1 MKGERF
7 MARIAVGG
15 FQHETNTFAPQQAT
29 WEEFVRADAWP
40 PLLRGPEMI
49 AGVEGFNIPIAGA
62 VKRLAELGHEIV
74 PLAWAA
80 AAPASYVTEDA
91 YERMWALFDEDIRK
105 QGPFDAIYLD
115 LHGAMVAENTE
126 DGEGELL
133 RRIRGIVGD
142 ELPIVASLDYHANL
156 TPEMAQLS
164 TALVGYRTYPHI
176 DMAVTGKRAVELLDK
191 LLKEKRPVY
200 RAYRQL
206 DFLIPLVWQCTF
218 IEPAKG
224 IFDLVGELEAG
235 EKSHNQGIVSVTH
248 TPGFPPA
255 DIAQCGP
262 ALVVYGHDKEAVE
275 AAADKLAATVKAHEK
290 AFDGELLDP
299 DAAALRAIEL
309 SKNAKKPIVLAD
321 VQDNPGAG
329 GTSDTVGLL
338 AALMRH
344 KAKGAVIGMI
354 VDEGAARAA
363 VETGEGNI
371 MRRGIGAV
379 VGYAGEKP
387 LEADWRVVKLGS
399 GVFTGTGP
407 FYGGA
412 KFQIGPM
419 ALVTDEA
426 SGVSAVLACKRVQA
440 ADQEMFRAVGVEPS
454 QGADPRP
461 EVDGPFPRRLPA
473 DRRDDPGRPVARRA
487 HHRPGRDA
495 LQAPAQG
502 HQAPADGA
510 GVGRRRL
517 SVRIRIRWT
526 RSAFRFLPAGSC
538 SAEHSAA
545 RCFAGRCP
553 SITSTRMPR
562 MSSGWARACLRR
574 SPGFSSA
581 C

>member
-1 MKGERF
+1 

-29 WEEFVRADAWP
+29 WSEFERADAWP
-40 PLLRGPEMI
+40 PLLRGAEMI

-91 YERMWALFDEDIRK
+91 YERMWALFDEDIRAH
-105 QGPFDAIYLD
+105 GPFDAIYLD

-142 ELPIVASLDYHANL
+142 TLPIVASLDYHANL
-156 TPEMAQLS
+156 TPEMAHLA

-218 IEPAKG
+218 IEPAKA

-235 EKSHNQGIVSVTH
+235 EKSHNQGIISVTH

-275 AAADKLAATVKAHEK
+275 AAADKLAQTVKAQEA
-290 AFDGELLDP
+290 AFAGELLDP
-299 DAAALRAIEL
+299 DEAALRAIEL
-309 SKNAKKPIVLAD
+309 AKNAKKPIVLAD

-344 KAKGAVIGMI
+344 KAKDAVIGMI
-354 VDEGAARAA
+354 VDAGAAQAA
-363 VETGEGNI
+363 VEAGEGNI

-387 LEADWRVVKLGS
+387 VEADWRVVKLGD
-399 GVFTGTGP
+399 GIFTGTGP

-440 ADQEMFRAVGVEPS
+440 ADQEMFRHVGVEPIEVPILALKS
-454 QGADPRP
+454 TVHFRADFQP
-461 EVDGPFPRRLPA
+461 
-473 DRRDDPGRPVARRA
+473 
-487 HHRPGRDA
+487 
-495 LQAPAQG
+495 
-502 HQAPADGA
+502 
-510 GVGRRRL
+510 
-517 SVRIRIRWT
+517 I
-526 RSAFRFLPAGSC
+526 
-538 SAEHSAA
+538 AET
-545 RCFAGRCP
+545 
-553 SITSTRMPR
+553 I
-562 MSSGWARACLRR
+562 LVVQ
-574 SPGFSSA
+574 SPGAHITDPVEMPYKHLRKGIRLRPMGPVWKGDSA
-581 C
+581 P

>member
-1 MKGERF
+1 

-29 WEEFVRADAWP
+29 WADFERADAWP
-40 PLLRGPEMI
+40 PLLRGKELI

-80 AAPASYVTEDA
+80 APPASYVTKDA
-91 YERMWALFDEDIRK
+91 YQRMWALFESDLC
-105 QGPFDAIYLD
+105 QLGPFDAIYLD
-115 LHGAMVAENTE
+115 LHGAMVAEHTE
-126 DGEGELL
+126 DGEGEWL
-133 RRIRGIVGD
+133 RRIRGIVGS

-156 TPEMAQLS
+156 TPDMARLA

-176 DMAVTGKRAVELLDK
+176 DMAVTGRRAAELLDR
-191 LLKEKRPVY
+191 LLKDKRPVY

-218 IEPAKG
+218 IEPAKS

-235 EKSHNQGIVSVTH
+235 AKSHNQGIVSVTH

-262 ALVVYGHDKEAVE
+262 ALVVYGYDKATVE
-275 AAADKLAATVKAHEK
+275 AAADRLAQAVKAQEK
-290 AFDGELLDP
+290 AFAGELLDP

-309 SKNAKKPIVLAD
+309 SKNATKPVVLAD

-338 AALMRH
+338 AALIRH
-344 KAKGAVIGMI
+344 KAKGSVIGMI
-354 VDEGAARAA
+354 VDEGAAQAA
-363 VETGEGNI
+363 LQTGEGKI
-371 MRRGIGAV
+371 MRRGVGAV

-387 LEADWRVVKLGS
+387 VQADWRVTRLGD
-399 GVFTGTGP
+399 GKFMGTGP

-426 SGVSAVLACKRVQA
+426 SGVSAVLACKRIQA
-440 ADQEMFRAVGVEPS
+440 ADQEMFRHVGVEPS
-454 QGADPRP
+454 KVPILALKSTVHFRADFQP
-461 EVDGPFPRRLPA
+461 
-473 DRRDDPGRPVARRA
+473 
-487 HHRPGRDA
+487 
-495 LQAPAQG
+495 
-502 HQAPADGA
+502 
-510 GVGRRRL
+510 
-517 SVRIRIRWT
+517 I
-526 RSAFRFLPAGSC
+526 
-538 SAEHSAA
+538 AET
-545 RCFAGRCP
+545 
-553 SITSTRMPR
+553 I
-562 MSSGWARACLRR
+562 LVVQ
-574 SPGFSSA
+574 SPGA
-581 C
+581 HITDPVEMPYKHLRKGVRLRPMGPVWNGA

>member
-1 MKGERF
+1 

-40 PLLRGPEMI
+40 PLLRGREMI

-62 VKRLAELGHEIV
+62 VKKLGELGHEIV

-80 AAPASYVTEDA
+80 APPASYVTADA
-91 YERMWALFDEDIRK
+91 YERMWAMLDEDLRR

-115 LHGAMVAENTE
+115 LHGAMVAENTQ

-133 RRIRGIVGD
+133 KRIRGLVGPD
-142 ELPIVASLDYHANL
+142 LPIVASLDYHANL
-156 TPEMAQLS
+156 TPDMAKLA

-176 DMAVTGKRAVELLDK
+176 DMAVTGYRAIELLDR
-191 LLKEKRPVY
+191 LLREKRPVH

-275 AAADKLAATVKAHEK
+275 AAADKLAQTVKAQER

-309 SKNAKKPIVLAD
+309 SRNAKKPIVLAD

-354 VDEGAARAA
+354 VDEEAAKEAA
-363 VETGEGNI
+363 AAGEGKT

-379 VGYAGEKP
+379 VGYGGERP
-387 LEADWRVVKLGS
+387 VVADWRVVKVGD
-399 GVFTGTGP
+399 GRFTGTGP

-419 ALVTDEA
+419 ALVIDEA
-426 SGVSAVLACKRVQA
+426 SGVSAVLASKRIQA
-440 ADQEMFRAVGVEPS
+440 ADQEMFRHVGVEPAKVPILGLKS
-454 QGADPRP
+454 TVHFRADFQPIP
-461 EVDGPFPRRLPA
+461 ETIIV
-473 DRRDDPGRPVARRA
+473 V
-487 HHRPGRDA
+487 
-495 LQAPAQG
+495 Q
-502 HQAPADGA
+502 
-510 GVGRRRL
+510 
-517 SVRIRIRWT
+517 
-526 RSAFRFLPAGSC
+526 
-538 SAEHSAA
+538 
-545 RCFAGRCP
+545 
-553 SITSTRMPR
+553 
-562 MSSGWARACLRR
+562 
-574 SPGFSSA
+574 SPGA
-581 C
+581 P